1 LQGENVETQ
10 QVNFHEIID
19 TSRIGRRQYV
29 ILAFCSLLMLFDGFD
44 TQVIAFIVPVLAT
57 HWHLPKSAFG
67 PIFSAVFFGL
77 LIGNFGVP
85 FVTPRIGTKKTTIIA
100 TGAFGLF
107 TLLAVFASN
116 VPELIVLRVLT
127 GIGLGAAT
135 PCAVSLVSEFSPKR
149 TRATFVMLIYIGYSL
164 GFVLAGFSCNAL
176 IPIVGWQ
183 GPLLLGSLCALAVM
197 LLLIPSLSES
207 PAYLAQRKRTNELLR
222 AAKRLFPAYTLPA
235 GAELTSQ
242 AEKASDISVKGLFS
256 PYLCLGTFLM
266 WAIFV
271 INLAAFYFLQSWLPT
286 VLASISF
293 PPALV
298 VWATALMIVGGMA
311 AGFIIAPM
319 MDRISPYRM
328 LTLLYIAGAI
338 SMYGISVAISTSNWI
353 LLATIFCSG
362 FCISGGQLCAVA
374 LGSLFYPAGL
384 RAPGVAWAYGVGRL
398 GAAGGTYLAGVLYAS
413 NWSADSMFRAS
424 AAPVLIAAVCVALM
438 GARYAPGRKVLAAP
452 APNDA

>member
-1 LQGENVETQ
+1 VGLR
-10 QVNFHEIID
+10 QVNFHDVID
-19 TSRIGRRQYV
+19 SHSIGRRQYV

-44 TQVIAFIVPVLAT
+44 TQVISFIVPVLAKE
-57 HWHLPKSAFG
+57 WHLPKAAFG

-85 FVTPRIGTKKTTIIA
+85 FLTQRIGTKKTIIIA

-107 TLLAVFASN
+107 TLLAAFASS
-116 VPELIVLRVLT
+116 VPQLITLRVLT

-164 GFVLAGFSCNAL
+164 GFVFAGFCCNAL
-176 IPIVGWQ
+176 IPAFGWQ
-183 GPLLLGSLCALAVM
+183 APMWLGSLCALAVM

-207 PAYLAQRKRTNELLR
+207 PAYLAQRQRHADLLR
-222 AAKRLFPAYTLPA
+222 AAKRLFPVYVLPE

-242 AEKASDISVKGLFS
+242 AKKASDISIKGLFS
-256 PYLCLGTFLM
+256 PRLRIGTFLM

-271 INLAAFYFLQSWLPT
+271 INLGAFYFLQSWLPT

-293 PPALV
+293 PPNLV
-298 VWATALMIVGGMA
+298 VWATALMIIGGMV
-311 AGFIIAPM
+311 AGFVVAPM

-328 LTLLYIAGAI
+328 LTALYIVGGISMYAI
-338 SMYGISVAISTSNWI
+338 SMAISASNWV
-353 LLATIFCSG
+353 LLATIFCCG

-374 LGSLFYPAGL
+374 LGSLFYPGGL

-398 GAAGGTYLAGVLYAS
+398 GAAGGTYLAGVMYAN
-413 NWSADSMFRAS
+413 NWTADAMFRAS
-424 AAPVLIAAVCVALM
+424 AAPVLIAAVCVAAM
-438 GARYAPGRKVLAAP
+438 GMRYSAAKGSSVP
-452 APNDA
+452 LTQGDV